1 MEDNME
7 SGWIYSERATS
18 TYDLVEQMF
27 YLYVRVV
34 KAKDLPPNPVT
45 SNVDPYVEV
54 KVGNYKGKTR
64 HFEKKF
70 NPEWQQVFAFSK
82 EKIQFSVIEVFVRDK
97 DMVAR
102 DDYIG
107 RVEFDMH
114 VVLTRVPRDSLVA
127 P

>member
-1 MEDNME
+1 MEDN
-7 SGWIYSERATS
+7 
-18 TYDLVEQMF
+18 VEG
-27 YLYVRVV
+27 V
-34 KAKDLPPNPVT
+34 AEDLPPNPVT

-70 NPEWQQVFAFSK
+70 NPKWKQVFAFSK
-82 EKIQFSVIEVFVRDK
+82 ERIQSLFVEVFVRDK

-107 RVEFDMH
+107 KVEFDMH
-114 VVLTRVPRDSLVA
+114 EVLTRVPPYSHLA